1 MSAMTA
7 RTTQAE
13 PSILWIIHK
22 YLLRF
27 TSCSYIWWNLKC
39 KGINIYF
46 LWSVELHHDL
56 IAFSLSLFTRITYG
70 SKLVEREQRGSEA
83 QRPLDYVSV
92 MTIADI
98 HWVCSFISISHR
110 ENQRWYGVIC
120 FSIPHGFDWIA
131 PRAISQRTKQLKACF
146 KLPWQRSNTHSSI
159 SQWSF
164 KYDFLG
170 KEHYGVLTIHLH
182 MSKTVLLL
190 IFIHL

>member
-56 IAFSLSLFTRITYG
+56 STMTIAFSLSLFTRITYG

-98 HWVCSFISISHR
+98 HWVCSFTSISHR
-110 ENQRWYGVIC
+110 ENQRWYRSDLFFHTARIWLN
-120 FSIPHGFDWIA
+120 S
-131 PRAISQRTKQLKACF
+131 SQGNFTANQ
-146 KLPWQRSNTHSSI
+146 
-159 SQWSF
+159 
-164 KYDFLG
+164 
-170 KEHYGVLTIHLH
+170 TIES
-182 MSKTVLLL
+182 M
-190 IFIHL
+190 F